1 MIDLKEIFGEYK
13 AIDRVEKKYDK
24 DIKQLENDLYKKKNT
39 KFPDKESENFRK
51 EEVSKL
57 KQQIENRKNKYQQD
71 LRKVYK
77 REFEKIKSSSLG
89 YGEES
94 NAVDTQTQIEHLE
107 GKSKTEVQMKVNQFK
122 KNGNSQGLDLLN
134 RKMMSGE
141 LPTVNMKGHKS
152 FDEKIEQLDNY
163 WKGKYGLTTN
173 RIGGAA
179 EAIGELKDEL
189 GLI

>member
-173 RIGGAA
+173 RIGGDA